1 MNKNGKNIRS
11 EIDKKLLKKIIKIQS
26 IPEEVAIEFLL
37 TKGKFK
43 KIKIRNGFC

>member
-1 MNKNGKNIRS
+1 MSKKKAGK
-11 EIDKKLLKKIIKIQS
+11 EEKIDKKLLKKIVKIQS
-26 IPEEVAIEFLL
+26 IPEEVAVNFLA

>member
-1 MNKNGKNIRS
+1 MNSKKKKP

-26 IPEEVAIEFLL
+26 IPEEVAEKFLL

>member
-1 MNKNGKNIRS
+1 MSKKVRENPV
-11 EIDKKLLKKIIKIQS
+11 DKKLLKKIVKIQS
-26 IPEEVAIEFLL
+26 IPPGVAEKFLL

>member
-1 MNKNGKNIRS
+1 MNKTNQSHDVN
-11 EIDKKLLKKIIKIQS
+11 KKLLKKIIKMQS
-26 IPEEVAIEFLL
+26 IPREVAIGFLL